1 MQLHLIGTEGIL
13 SSWHHEHTRKSV
25 FPYHWKF
32 AMPLNILPLVTR
44 CCSKPKWLPQMYKIN
59 TIFIR
64 TLLIFYIS
72 SSGASPEQLSFP
84 LLSHWTNLL
93 LCALSS
99 CLWTLIFFLHFL
111 LFFFPYDKFLHL
123 WDLNNFR
130 KVLFI
135 YWIKNSVGKEHTL
148 PRTCMA
154 GRKGA
159 AESRARPAVMKKMTD
174 TPHCKCGTERPWIE
188 FKGDAGDFR
197 ENSFTWK
204 NSL

>member
-1 MQLHLIGTEGIL
+1 MERIL
-13 SSWHHEHTRKSV
+13 SLWHHELTRNSV
-25 FPYHWKF
+25 FLHHWKF
-32 AMPLNILPLVTR
+32 AMPLNILPLIAR
-44 CCSKPKWLPQMYKIN
+44 CFSKPKWLPQMYKIN
-59 TIFIR
+59 VTFVR
-64 TLLIFYIS
+64 TLLIFYIPS
-72 SSGASPEQLSFP
+72 TGASPEQLSFP

-93 LCALSS
+93 FVH
-99 CLWTLIFFLHFL
+99 CLAAFELLFFSFIFFY
-111 LFFFPYDKFLHL
+111 FFFPYDKFLRL

-154 GRKGA
+154 GREGA
-159 AESRARPAVMKKMTD
+159 AESRAELAVMKKMTD

-188 FKGDAGDFR
+188 FKGDAGDLR
-197 ENSFTWK
+197 ESSSTWK